1 MIQLIQKMELIMKIA
16 NLNNSVK
23 EVSKKYTS
31 KKQPVTLKEML
42 LIISNEIQRFEKNGQ
57 VDSKIDKDKIDI
69 LKNIVSDM
77 IKNEDQKQIIMGK
90 G

>member
-1 MIQLIQKMELIMKIA
+1 
-16 NLNNSVK
+16 
-23 EVSKKYTS
+23 
-31 KKQPVTLKEML
+31 ML

-57 VDSKIDKDKIDI
+57 VDSKLDKDKIDI

>member
-16 NLNNSVK
+16 GLNNGVK
-23 EVSKKYTS
+23 EIPKKSTS
-31 KKQPVTLKEML
+31 KKQPNKLKDML

-90 G
+90 R

>member
-16 NLNNSVK
+16 DLNNSVK
-23 EVSKKYTS
+23 EVSKKSTS
-31 KKQPVTLKEML
+31 KKQPVKLKDML

-57 VDSKIDKDKIDI
+57 VDSKIDKDKINI